1 MNMTGKKKIMI
12 GAIVVLAVIA
22 GVLLKTGFHF

>member
-1 MNMTGKKKIMI
+1 MTGKKKIMI